1 MDVPETRYVDVGEAQ
16 VAYQTFGDGPDLV
29 YSIGF
34 LLSHVDHL
42 WELPELA
49 RFLRRLGSFSRVT
62 IFDRRGTGASD
73 PLPASGVSLWED
85 WMHDL
90 NAVLDAVGAKRP
102 SLLASTD
109 AGPMAMLFA
118 ASFPDRV
125 ASLILTNTGARATPA
140 PDYPLGLPQH
150 VLDTFTDVL
159 EKEWGREDGS
169 FPDFSWPARASD
181 PEFRSWMARVQRAI
195 ATPKGAAQLFRSER
209 GLDVRRA
216 LPLIQAPTL
225 LVTSNFDLVP
235 APNVEYLAERIS
247 NSQLLRLHGD
257 GAFGWLDDVDHYLE
271 AIEEHVTGRHAQVE
285 PDRVLA
291 TIMFT
296 DIVGSTERAA
306 QLGDKRWRSLLDRHD
321 EISRRQIQRFGGR
334 LVKTTGDGCLAVF
347 DGPARAVRCATAL
360 ADALQREG
368 LELRGGIHAGEVE
381 QRGSDVGGIAVHIAA
396 RVMALADA
404 GEVLVS
410 STVKGLVTGSGLT
423 FVDRGEFELS
433 GVPDK
438 WPLHAVAP
446 E

>member
-195 ATPKGAAQLFRSER
+195 ATPKGAAKGALTYAAPCRSSK
-209 GLDVRRA
+209 RRRFWSRRTSIWSRHRTSSISRSA
-216 LPLIQAPTL
+216 YPTRSCSGCTATAP
-225 LVTSNFDLVP
+225 SD
-235 APNVEYLAERIS
+235 
-247 NSQLLRLHGD
+247 
-257 GAFGWLDDVDHYLE
+257 
-271 AIEEHVTGRHAQVE
+271 
-285 PDRVLA
+285 
-291 TIMFT
+291 
-296 DIVGSTERAA
+296 GSTT
-306 QLGDKRWRSLLDRHD
+306 W
-321 EISRRQIQRFGGR
+321 
-334 LVKTTGDGCLAVF
+334 TT
-347 DGPARAVRCATAL
+347 T
-360 ADALQREG
+360 
-368 LELRGGIHAGEVE
+368 
-381 QRGSDVGGIAVHIAA
+381 
-396 RVMALADA
+396 
-404 GEVLVS
+404 
-410 STVKGLVTGSGLT
+410 
-423 FVDRGEFELS
+423 
-433 GVPDK
+433 
-438 WPLHAVAP
+438 
-446 E
+446 